1 MHSEST
7 ENYLKAVFSLQQR
20 HDNFIS
26 TSELSGFLNINPAS
40 VSEMVKKMHEKQLL
54 IYKRSKGVRLTE
66 AGERVALKIIRRH
79 RLWETFLVERLEYS
93 WDEVHDLAEQLEHI
107 NSHDLIDR
115 IDKLLGYPKTDPHGE
130 PIPDKNGMITPER
143 QVLLSA
149 MRPGGSGRLS
159 IVHNQE
165 PDFLGYFDEIGLKLG
180 AEIQVE
186 KVNSFDGSIVLRC
199 AEKLCFVSQ
208 QVADQVSV
216 VPQGQ

>member
-7 ENYLKAVFSLQQR
+7 ENYLKAVYSLQQR

-26 TSELSGFLNINPAS
+26 TSELSGYLSINPAS

-54 IYKRSKGVRLTE
+54 EYKRSRGVKLTE
-66 AGERVALKIIRRH
+66 AGKRIALKIIRRH
-79 RLWETFLVERLEYS
+79 RLWETFLVERLAYN

-115 IDKLLGYPKTDPHGE
+115 IDKLLGFPKTDPHGE
-130 PIPDKNGMITPER
+130 PIPDKDGVILPER
-143 QVLLSA
+143 QVLLSEMQTSGA
-149 MRPGGSGRLS
+149 GRLS

-165 PDFLGYFDEIGLKLG
+165 PDFLRYFDEIGLVLG
-180 AEIQVE
+180 AEIQIE

-199 AEKLCFVSQ
+199 EAKDCFVSQ
-208 QVADQVSV
+208 QVAQQVSV
-216 VPQGQ
+216 VPS